1 MTMPVLVFAGEADP
15 AHPRSKE
22 CVTRMPNATFFSL
35 PGLGHA
41 DTFFRSDL
49 VLPHVIRFLQ
59 TVNQ

>member
-1 MTMPVLVFAGEADP
+1 
-15 AHPRSKE
+15 
-22 CVTRMPNATFFSL
+22 MPNATFFSL